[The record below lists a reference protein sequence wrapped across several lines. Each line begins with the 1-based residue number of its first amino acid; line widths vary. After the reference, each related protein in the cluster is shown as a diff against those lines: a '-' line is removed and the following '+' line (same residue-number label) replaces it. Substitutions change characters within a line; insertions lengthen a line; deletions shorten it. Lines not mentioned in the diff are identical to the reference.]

1 MFWKEVMPCT
11 IEQISETKYSP
22 SSPSSIS
29 FSFSEA
35 VDEAKPKESARQ
47 DEGKEDPEADQEH
60 A

>member
-1 MFWKEVMPCT
+1 MRQNTNPPLPPP
-11 IEQISETKYSP
+11 ILL
-22 SSPSSIS
+22 
-29 FSFSEA
+29 SFSEA